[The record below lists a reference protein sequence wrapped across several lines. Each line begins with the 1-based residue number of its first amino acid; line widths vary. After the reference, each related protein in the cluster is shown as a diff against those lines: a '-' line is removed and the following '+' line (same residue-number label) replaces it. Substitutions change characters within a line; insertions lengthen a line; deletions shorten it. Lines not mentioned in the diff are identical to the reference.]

1 MTRLKEG
8 MTNNSKRHL
17 LIAEDNADTQRLLAY
32 LLKSKF
38 ELSVV
43 AGVDEALEAARQ
55 ETFDLFLLDINLG
68 EERTGVNLLESLQSL
83 PNQGNVPA
91 VALTAYALPGD
102 RERFL
107 ESGFDGY
114 ISKPFTRDELTGQI
128 ESILKAHEG

>member
-1 MTRLKEG
+1 MTH
-8 MTNNSKRHL
+8 NSKRHL
-17 LIAEDNADTQRLLAY
+17 LIAEDNADTQRLLDY

-38 ELSVV
+38 KLSVV
-43 AGVDEALEAARQ
+43 TGVDEAMEVARQ

-68 EERTGVNLLESLQSL
+68 EERTGVNLLQSLRSL
-83 PNQGNVPA
+83 PNQDNVPA

-114 ISKPFTRDELTGQI
+114 ISKPFTRDELTSQI
-128 ESILKAHEG
+128 EAILAARNG

>member
-1 MTRLKEG
+1 MTDS
-8 MTNNSKRHL
+8 TKRRL
-17 LIAEDNADTQRLLAY
+17 LIAEDNADTQRLLDY

-38 ELSVV
+38 ELSIVS
-43 AGVDEALEAARQ
+43 GVDEALEVARQ

-68 EERTGVNLLESLQSL
+68 EERTGVNLLESLRSL
-83 PNQGNVPA
+83 PNQDNVPA

-107 ESGFDGY
+107 ESGFNSY

-128 ESILKAHEG
+128 ESILQARKG